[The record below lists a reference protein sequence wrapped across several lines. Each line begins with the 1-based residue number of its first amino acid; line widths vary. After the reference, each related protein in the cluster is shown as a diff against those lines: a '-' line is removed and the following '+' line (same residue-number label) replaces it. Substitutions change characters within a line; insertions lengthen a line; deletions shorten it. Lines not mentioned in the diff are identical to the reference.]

1 MQHSQCAIW
10 DAITRSNIRGHGEDK
25 KAPEGAFLHVL
36 NWLKNRKS
44 RQKKLLRGYIQKT
57 GDRNYLLSGSLR

>member
-1 MQHSQCAIW
+1 MQHSQYAIG
-10 DAITRSNIRGHGEDK
+10 TRSRDQIFVVTARDK

-36 NWLKNRKS
+36 NCVKNRKS